1 MTEREKLIAPPTR
14 PGVNLAMAYGLPP
27 DTPLNLVVSRA
38 WNMHALNRAVAVKK
52 QYDAD
57 HPPPAQA
64 GAKSAGREQDH
75 VEPLPPPKDV

>member
-1 MTEREKLIAPPTR
+1 MIARPTR

-27 DTPLNLVVSRA
+27 DTPLNLVVSRGL
-38 WNMHALNRAVAVKK
+38 NMHAINRAVAVKK

-64 GAKSAGREQDH
+64 GAKSAGREPPHD
-75 VEPLPPPKDV
+75 VKVPPPPHV